1 MVQRVSKVPQP
12 VGKSAHYG
20 EEVPAISTLLAGT
33 IIAEN
38 VPEVRALFFEARLI
52 GQGRVPFNCGWFSF
66 NETAVDRR

>member
-12 VGKSAHYG
+12 VGKSALYG

-38 VPEVRALFFEARLI
+38 VPEVRALFFEGTSSL
-52 GQGRVPFNCGWFSF
+52 GKCPFDLDAS
-66 NETAVDRR
+66 V